1 MDYNTRREKMAMP
14 EYGRGVQQM
23 VEHCKSIADRN
34 ERLRCAKTIIATMAN
49 MAVQTADKEDF
60 QKKLWNHLAI
70 IANYD
75 LDIDYPVEIE
85 RTDSDNARPEQLP
98 YPQKHIRRRHYGAIV
113 EEFAEHLA
121 TMKDTPERE
130 ELTMLV
136 ANHMKR
142 DLSNWSA
149 DSMSDEKVADDMAQY
164 TDGKIQIDLDNN
176 QLISDG
182 ELLSTRVQTS
192 VKKKKGKK

>member
-1 MDYNTRREKMAMP
+1 MAMP

-23 VEHCKSIADRN
+23 VEHCKSIADRD
-34 ERLRCAKTIIATMAN
+34 ERLRCAKTIIATMSN
-49 MAVQTADKEDF
+49 MATQTADKEDF

-85 RTDSDNARPEQLP
+85 RVDDENACPEQLT
-98 YPQKHIRRRHYGAIV
+98 YPQKRIRQRHYGAIV
-113 EEFAEHLA
+113 EEFAEHLT
-121 TMKDTPERE
+121 TMEDTPERE
-130 ELTMLV
+130 ELVMLV

>member
-1 MDYNTRREKMAMP
+1 MP

-75 LDIDYPVEIE
+75 LNIDYPVEIE
-85 RTDSDNARPEQLP
+85 RTDSDNARSEQLP

-121 TMKDTPERE
+121 TMNDGAERE

-149 DSMSDEKVADDMAQY
+149 DSMNDEKVADDMAQY